1 MDGPLFGMF
10 TNFVKSC
17 NLNVIGRK
25 KKKKEKADIY
35 IYKNYI
41 RFNVPEHAVE
51 LFLRNSM
58 KFLF

>member
-25 KKKKEKADIY
+25 KKKKKPTFTFTKIT
-35 IYKNYI
+35 
-41 RFNVPEHAVE
+41 FG
-51 LFLRNSM
+51 SM
-58 KFLF
+58 FQNMLSSCF